1 MKMSQGWT
9 RAAMLGLSL
18 LPLLAGCVSDS
29 AIRQLSLPEQSE
41 FYVYRK
47 IMTLGQERAYLA
59 KANATERAAYLREQG
74 LAQRF
79 QALEAQDRDAVLS
92 GWPYPGMSLEA
103 LRFVWGEPYSTDG
116 DARRSAHW
124 HYLGSS
130 FARGN
135 TGNSPGNAGN
145 RVDVYLV
152 AGKVVGWVDV
162 APSND
167 EDNGDSGSR
176 R

>member
-1 MKMSQGWT
+1 MKLSSY
-9 RAAMLGLSL
+9 RAWHAWLALSL
-18 LPLLAGCVSDS
+18 LVALAGCVSD
-29 AIRQLSLPEQSE
+29 AEVRRLSLAEQSE

-47 IMTLGQERAYLA
+47 VMTSGQERAYMA
-59 KANATERAAYLREQG
+59 QPNAAARSAYLRQIG
-74 LAQRF
+74 LVQR
-79 QALEAQDRDAVLS
+79 LEALVPDDRESVL
-92 GWPYPGMSLEA
+92 GGGIRQGMSAEA
-103 LRFVWGEPYSTDG
+103 LRFVWGASYYTDG

-135 TGNSPGNAGN
+135 TGNAVTGFGN

-152 AGKVVGWVDV
+152 ANKVVGWVDV
-162 APSND
+162 APSGS
-167 EDNGDSGSR
+167 EDNGNGVR